1 MAGRTA
7 AGARGG
13 IEGGRL
19 WLLLAA
25 GLSAM
30 VAIIFAMDSG
40 VEGVRLAVR
49 ATARTSLALFL
60 IAFTASALMRLRP
73 GDATRW
79 TLRNRRWFGLGF
91 AWSHLLHLLAILWL
105 FGNYA
110 GQVPAPP
117 MATVVGGGIAYVF
130 IAAMAATSFDG
141 AVRWMG
147 AKNWQR
153 LHMVGA
159 WYIWIVFMTS
169 YGKRAVVMPEYIPP
183 VLLLIAAA
191 ALRIAARPRRT
202 AA

>member
-1 MAGRTA
+1 MATR
-7 AGARGG
+7 ARGG

-19 WLLLAA
+19 WLLPAA
-25 GLSAM
+25 AVTAM
-30 VAIIFAMDSG
+30 VAIILAMDNG
-40 VEGVRLAVR
+40 VEGARLAVR
-49 ATARTSLALFL
+49 ATARSSFALFL
-60 IAFTASALMRLRP
+60 IAFTASSLVRLWP
-73 GDATRW
+73 GDTTRW
-79 TLRNRRWFGLGF
+79 LLRNRRWFGLGF
-91 AWSHLLHLLAILWL
+91 AWSHLLHLIAILWL

-117 MATVVGGGIAYVF
+117 MATIVGGGIAYVF

-147 AKNWQR
+147 ARNWQR
-153 LHMVGA
+153 LHKIGI

-191 ALRIAARPRRT
+191 ALRFAWKRARRP
-202 AA
+202 A

>member
-1 MAGRTA
+1 MAA
-7 AGARGG
+7 LARGG

-25 GLSAM
+25 GMTAM
-30 VAIIFAMDSG
+30 VAIILATDSG
-40 VEGVRLAVR
+40 VEGIRLAVR
-49 ATARTSLALFL
+49 ATARTSFAMFL
-60 IAFTASALMRLRP
+60 IAFTASSLVRLWP
-73 GDATRW
+73 GETTRW
-79 TLRNRRWFGLGF
+79 LVRNRRWFGLGF

-117 MATVVGGGIAYVF
+117 MVTIVGGGIAYVF

-153 LHMVGA
+153 LHKVGV
-159 WYIWIVFMTS
+159 WYVWIVFMTS
-169 YGKRAVVMPEYIPP
+169 YGKRALVMPEYIPP

-191 ALRIAARPRRT
+191 ALRFSWKRARTP
-202 AA
+202 A

>member
-1 MAGRTA
+1 MATK
-7 AGARGG
+7 ARGG

-25 GLSAM
+25 GVTAM
-30 VAIIFAMDSG
+30 VAVILATDSG
-40 VEGVRLAVR
+40 VEGIRLAVR
-49 ATARTSLALFL
+49 ATARTSFALFL
-60 IAFTASALMRLRP
+60 IAFTASSLVRLWP
-73 GDATRW
+73 GETTRW
-79 TLRNRRWFGLGF
+79 LVRNRRWFGLGF

-117 MATVVGGGIAYVF
+117 MATIVGGGIAYVF

-147 AKNWQR
+147 AKNWHR
-153 LHMVGA
+153 LHKIGV
-159 WYIWIVFMTS
+159 WYVWIVFMTS
-169 YGKRAVVMPEYIPP
+169 YGKRALVMPEYIPP

-191 ALRIAARPRRT
+191 ALRFSWKRARTP
-202 AA
+202 A

>member
-1 MAGRTA
+1 MATGVKS
-7 AGARGG
+7 G

-25 GLSAM
+25 TVTAM
-30 VAIIFAMDSG
+30 VAIILTMDGG
-40 VEGVRLAVR
+40 VEGVRLVIR

-60 IAFTASALMRLRP
+60 IAFTASSLMRLWP

-79 TLRNRRWFGLGF
+79 IVRNRRWFGLGF

-117 MATVVGGGIAYVF
+117 MATLVGGSIAYVF
-130 IAAMAATSFDG
+130 IALMAATSFDG

-147 AKNWQR
+147 ARNWQR
-153 LHMVGA
+153 LHKVGV
-159 WYIWIVFMTS
+159 WYVWIVFMTS
-169 YGKRAVVMPEYIPP
+169 YGKRAVLMPEYIPP
-183 VLLLIAAA
+183 VVLLVVAAT
-191 ALRIAARPRRT
+191 LRFAWKRARTP
-202 AA
+202 A

>member
-1 MAGRTA
+1 MATT
-7 AGARGG
+7 ARGG

-25 GLSAM
+25 GVNAM
-30 VAIIFAMDSG
+30 VAIILTMDSG

-60 IAFTASALMRLRP
+60 IAFTASSLVWLWP
-73 GDATRW
+73 GDTTRW
-79 TLRNRRWFGLGF
+79 IIRNRRWFGLGF
-91 AWSHLLHLLAILWL
+91 AWSHLLHLIAILWL

-117 MATVVGGGIAYVF
+117 MTTIVGGGIAYVF

-141 AVRWMG
+141 AARWMG

-153 LHMVGA
+153 LHKTGI
-159 WYIWIVFMTS
+159 WYVWIVFMTS

-191 ALRIAARPRRT
+191 GLRFAWKRARTP
-202 AA
+202 A

>member
-1 MAGRTA
+1 MATRVKS
-7 AGARGG
+7 G

-25 GLSAM
+25 AVTAM
-30 VAIIFAMDSG
+30 VAIILAMDGG
-40 VEGVRLAVR
+40 VEGVRLVIR

-60 IAFTASALMRLRP
+60 IAFTASSLMRLWP

-79 TLRNRRWFGLGF
+79 IVRNRRWFGLGF

-117 MATVVGGGIAYVF
+117 MATLVGGSIAYVF
-130 IAAMAATSFDG
+130 IALMAATSFDG

-147 AKNWQR
+147 ARNWQR
-153 LHMVGA
+153 LHKVGV
-159 WYIWIVFMTS
+159 WYVWIVFMTS
-169 YGKRAVVMPEYIPP
+169 YGKRAVLMPEYIPP
-183 VLLLIAAA
+183 VVLLVVAAT
-191 ALRIAARPRRT
+191 LRFAWKRARTP
-202 AA
+202 A

>member
-1 MAGRTA
+1 METR
-7 AGARGG
+7 ARGG

-25 GLSAM
+25 AVTAM
-30 VAIIFAMDSG
+30 VAIILAMDSG

-49 ATARTSLALFL
+49 ATARSSFALFL
-60 IAFTASALMRLRP
+60 IAFTASSLFRLWP
-73 GDATRW
+73 GDTTPW
-79 TLRNRRWFGLGF
+79 LLRNRRWFGLGF
-91 AWSHLLHLLAILWL
+91 AWSHLLHLIAILWL

-117 MATVVGGGIAYVF
+117 MATIVGGGIAYVF

-147 AKNWQR
+147 ARNWQR
-153 LHMVGA
+153 LHKIGT

-191 ALRIAARPRRT
+191 ALRFAWKRARRPV
-202 AA
+202 

>member
-1 MAGRTA
+1 MATR
-7 AGARGG
+7 ARGG

-25 GLSAM
+25 AVTAM
-30 VAIIFAMDSG
+30 VAVILAMDNG
-40 VEGVRLAVR
+40 VEGARLAVR
-49 ATARTSLALFL
+49 ATARSSFALFL
-60 IAFTASALMRLRP
+60 IAFTASSLARLWP
-73 GDATRW
+73 SDTTRW
-79 TLRNRRWFGLGF
+79 LLPNRRWFGLGF
-91 AWSHLLHLLAILWL
+91 AWSHLLHLIAILWL

-117 MATVVGGGIAYVF
+117 MATIVGGGIAYVF

-147 AKNWQR
+147 ARNWQR
-153 LHMVGA
+153 LHKVGA

-169 YGKRAVVMPEYIPP
+169 YGKRAIVMPEYIPP

-191 ALRIAARPRRT
+191 ALRFAWKRSRRPV
-202 AA
+202 

>member
-1 MAGRTA
+1 MATQ
-7 AGARGG
+7 ARGG

-19 WLLLAA
+19 WLVLAA
-25 GLSAM
+25 GVTAM
-30 VAIIFAMDSG
+30 VAVILATDSG
-40 VEGVRLAVR
+40 VEGIRLAVR
-49 ATARTSLALFL
+49 ATARTSFAMFL
-60 IAFTASALMRLRP
+60 IAFTASSLVRLWP
-73 GDATRW
+73 GETTRW
-79 TLRNRRWFGLGF
+79 LVRNRRWFGLGF

-117 MATVVGGGIAYVF
+117 MATIVGGGIAYVF

-153 LHMVGA
+153 LHKVGV
-159 WYIWIVFMTS
+159 WYVWIVFMTS
-169 YGKRAVVMPEYIPP
+169 YGKRALVMPEYIPP

-191 ALRIAARPRRT
+191 ALRFSWKRARTP
-202 AA
+202 A

>member
-1 MAGRTA
+1 MATK
-7 AGARGG
+7 ARGG

-25 GLSAM
+25 GVTVM
-30 VAIIFAMDSG
+30 VAIILATDSG
-40 VEGVRLAVR
+40 VEGIRLAVR
-49 ATARTSLALFL
+49 ATARTSFAMFM
-60 IAFTASALMRLRP
+60 IAFTASSLVRLWP
-73 GDATRW
+73 GETTRW
-79 TLRNRRWFGLGF
+79 LVRNRRWFGLGF

-117 MATVVGGGIAYVF
+117 MATIVGGGIAYVF

-153 LHMVGA
+153 LHKTGV
-159 WYIWIVFMTS
+159 WYVWIVFMTS
-169 YGKRAVVMPEYIPP
+169 YGKRALVMPEYIPP

-191 ALRIAARPRRT
+191 ALRFSWKRARTP
-202 AA
+202 A